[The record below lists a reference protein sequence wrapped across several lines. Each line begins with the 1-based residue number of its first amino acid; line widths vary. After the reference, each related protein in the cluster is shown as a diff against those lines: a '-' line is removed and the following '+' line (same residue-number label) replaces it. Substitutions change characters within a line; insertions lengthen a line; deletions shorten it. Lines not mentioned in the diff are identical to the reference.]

1 MADDHD
7 DRGDARRTFTRRGL
21 ITAGAAATAV
31 GVTEVVAASPASA
44 ATTPWNITG
53 NSGIKTDGTNFLG
66 TTTPAP
72 IIFKTRTSTTT
83 PVTERMRMTRDGM
96 LGIGMTNPASQLDVT
111 SKLAIAL
118 RGTNTSTSASSS
130 GVTGV
135 ASFGTGVAGTS
146 TSLYGATGN
155 GGYAGVRGDGKSYG
169 GIFSGSTA
177 GSIGVYGSGQSYG
190 LYATGSTYGGFGSG
204 TTYGLYGSGA
214 TGVNGSGSTTGVNGT
229 TTNVNG
235 NAVHGTG
242 GQYGVHGEGGRTAGV
257 RGDSNYV
264 GTWGQG
270 TTYAIYGL
278 ATDTTNQSYG
288 VFGQAS
294 NAASFGVWSQ
304 GNAHVAGTLSK
315 TAGSFKID
323 HPLDPDRKWLQ
334 HSFVESPDMM
344 NVYNGNVV
352 LDGAGKAV
360 VELPNYFDALN
371 TDFRYQLTP
380 IGGSAPVYIASKV
393 DGNKFG
399 IAGGT
404 PGLEVSWQVT
414 GVRQDAYAKAHRI
427 KVETPKSK
435 DDRGTRQFVPAN
447 SSAKPMRVGP
457 PRSDPVAVAPKAPSM
472 KTPTP
477 K

>member
-1 MADDHD
+1 MADDH
-7 DRGDARRTFTRRGL
+7 GEARRTMTRRGL
-21 ITAGAAATAV
+21 ITAGAAVTAV

-118 RGTNTSTSASSS
+118 RGTNTSTTSTST

-135 ASFGTGVAGTS
+135 SAGGTGVAGTS
-146 TSLYGATGN
+146 TNLYGVSGN
-155 GGYAGVRGDGKSYG
+155 GGYTGVRGDGKSYG
-169 GIFSGSTA
+169 GIFSGSTS
-177 GSIGVYGSGQSYG
+177 GSIGVYASGSGYG

-204 TTYGLYGSGA
+204 STYGLYGSGP
-214 TGVNGSGSTTGVNGT
+214 TGVNGSGSVTGVNGT

-235 NAVHGTG
+235 AAVHGGG
-242 GQYGVHGEGGRTAGV
+242 GQYGVHGDGGRTAGT
-257 RGDSNYV
+257 RGDSGYV
-264 GTWGQG
+264 GVWGEAP
-270 TTYAIYGL
+270 TYGVYGL
-278 ATDTTNQSYG
+278 TPDITGNQTYG
-288 VFGQAS
+288 VFGEAR

-323 HPLDPDRKWLQ
+323 HPLDPERKWLS

-360 VELPNYFDALN
+360 VELPDYFDALN
-371 TDFRYQLTP
+371 ADFRYQLTP

-393 DGNKFG
+393 SGNKFG

-427 KVETPKSK
+427 EVETPKSK
-435 DDRGTRQFVPAN
+435 EDRGTRQFVPAN
-447 SSAKPMRVGP
+447 SSAKAMRVGP
-457 PRSDPVAVAPKAPSM
+457 PRAGPPDVAPQAPSM

-477 K
+477 R